1 MGNGSDRSNHH
12 KLALASFSSLE
23 YTPSNTF
30 FFPPSCTQ
38 DGLLCCS
45 YNFHCG
51 DDALAVGYHAMAST
65 VDRNAAARVS
75 GGKTENSNVT
85 RQYSAT
91 NISVSAGSNKTDGR
105 ERN

>member
-1 MGNGSDRSNHH
+1 MSTINWH
-12 KLALASFSSLE
+12 LQASHPLN
-23 YTPSNTF
+23 TPHLIR
-30 FFPPSCTQ
+30 FFPLSCTQ

-65 VDRNAAARVS
+65 VDRNAAAARVS
-75 GGKTENSNVT
+75 DGKTENSNVT

-91 NISVSAGSNKTDGR
+91 NVSVSAGSNKTDGR